1 MCNQLFLSN
10 EKYPMCTWERCETI
24 FSNFSNIEMD
34 YTNIEIDYTNDF
46 AEFDIK
52 IESKRGNRHIKQDAF
67 EETNDFN
74 DNSYIE
80 TIIIVNAISICCHIT
95 LFSRYARAVLEQNLN
110 IAAIQF

>member
-1 MCNQLFLSN
+1 MQRAT
-10 EKYPMCTWERCETI
+10 YPFFETKHPK
-24 FSNFSNIEMD
+24 IEPV
-34 YTNIEIDYTNDF
+34 F